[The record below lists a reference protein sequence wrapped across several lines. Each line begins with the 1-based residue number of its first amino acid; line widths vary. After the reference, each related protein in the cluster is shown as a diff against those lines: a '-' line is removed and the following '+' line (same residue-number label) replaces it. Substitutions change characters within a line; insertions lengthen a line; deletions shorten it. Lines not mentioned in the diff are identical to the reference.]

1 MRYNSDMNTNVILPL
16 DTMTVAEKLEII
28 DTVWADLRKNES
40 EIPVPGWHREIL
52 ASRRRAFER
61 GEIGYTDWETAKKE
75 IRDRVS

>member
-1 MRYNSDMNTNVILPL
+1 MRYNFDMNTKVVLPL
-16 DTMTVAEKLEII
+16 ESMSVAEKLEVI
-28 DTVWADLRKNES
+28 DTVWADLRKNPS
-40 EIPVPGWHREIL
+40 EIPVPEWHREIL

>member
-1 MRYNSDMNTNVILPL
+1 MNANVVLPL
-16 DTMTVAEKLEII
+16 EIMTVAEKLEVI

-40 EIPVPGWHREIL
+40 EIPVPERHREIL

-75 IRDRVS
+75 IRNRVS